1 MSRKPRPPVSSSSRP
16 SAPERGRGRR
26 PNRTERSAQNDRPA
40 REERAE
46 FERPARAAAGKSPYG
61 KSPYGKAR
69 YGKTASEQPAE
80 RKGSGAP
87 AKRPAAAPAKAPAKP
102 PAKAKAEPRFEA
114 HEPQRI
120 AKLLARA
127 GVGSRRDIERMIEDG
142 RIALNGEVLTT
153 PATIVTSLQGVT
165 VDGNPVSEVEPTRLW
180 RFFKPA
186 GCLTTV
192 RDPEG
197 RATIYD
203 LLPKG
208 TPRVVT
214 IGRLDY
220 NTEGLLLLTNN
231 GELKRWL
238 ELPSNAVERI
248 YRARVRGRIDY
259 TALADLIEGI
269 TIDGVR
275 YGSINAE
282 VESSHGM
289 THWIAVKISE
299 GKNREVRNVLGHLG
313 LQVSRLIRTDY
324 GPFTVDG
331 LREGD
336 IQEISPGSI
345 PGVPGELLPPAGFE
359 IENPY
364 PYRREE
370 LFATRRP
377 RRETE
382 EVAAPKEPR
391 EDRTREGGRGRDR
404 RDEGPRR
411 RAPEGKPQR
420 GASYR
425 DRDAA
430 PEVEA
435 VAEEPVRP
443 FRRLTRAAEAR
454 GGAPAPKTGTPEL
467 RADTKK
473 GTDSRKPGGRKP
485 VSGTLSASGRPAA
498 GETAETGRKKLER
511 KAGWAKPK
519 PKGNTKP
526 RSGSKGGR
534 KK

>member
-1 MSRKPRPPVSSSSRP
+1 MG
-16 SAPERGRGRR
+16 A
-26 PNRTERSAQNDRPA
+26 
-40 REERAE
+40 
-46 FERPARAAAGKSPYG
+46 ERPARATYG
-61 KSPYGKAR
+61 KLRSDRSQTARPPRDKTPGGKLFGSKEGGFRQKDESPDRTSFAKPSRAKA
-69 YGKTASEQPAE
+69 SN
-80 RKGSGAP
+80 
-87 AKRPAAAPAKAPAKP
+87 AKAPRGKASASAKP
-102 PAKAKAEPRFEA
+102 KAEPRFEA

-153 PATIVTSLQGVT
+153 PATIVTSLKGVT

-197 RATIYD
+197 RPTIYD
-203 LLPKG
+203 LLPQG

-214 IGRLDY
+214 IGRLDF

-238 ELPSNAVERI
+238 ELPSNAVERV
-248 YRARVRGRIDY
+248 YRARVRGRINY
-259 TALADLIEGI
+259 NALADLIEGI

-282 VESSHGM
+282 VESSQGM

-324 GPFTVDG
+324 GPFTLDG

-336 IQEISPGSI
+336 LQEISPGSM
-345 PGVPGELLPPAGFE
+345 PGVPGDLLPPPGFE
-359 IENPY
+359 IEDPY
-364 PYRREE
+364 PRRREE
-370 LFATRRP
+370 VFAPRRTRR
-377 RRETE
+377 E
-382 EVAAPKEPR
+382 AAEAEPQPKLR
-391 EDRTREGGRGRDR
+391 DGRPQDSKGRDAKGRDTKGRDR
-404 RDEGPRR
+404 RDEGARR
-411 RAPEGKPQR
+411 RA
-420 GASYR
+420 S
-425 DRDAA
+425 RDAA
-430 PEVEA
+430 PEIEA
-435 VAEEPVRP
+435 APEPVRP
-443 FRRLTRAAEAR
+443 LRRQSRASQAR
-454 GGAPAPKTGTPEL
+454 GGLPAAQPRPTEPRTGGKNTGSA
-467 RADTKK
+467 RKQVK
-473 GTDSRKPGGRKP
+473 GTL
-485 VSGTLSASGRPAA
+485 TTTTRPSSVAP
-498 GETAETGRKKLER
+498 AETGRKKLER

-519 PKGNTKP
+519 PKTGPKP
-526 RSGSKGGR
+526 RGR

>member
-1 MSRKPRPPVSSSSRP
+1 M
-16 SAPERGRGRR
+16 E
-26 PNRTERSAQNDRPA
+26 T
-40 REERAE
+40 
-46 FERPARAAAGKSPYG
+46 ERPARAAPNKNPYG
-61 KSPYGKAR
+61 KSPYGKPVATKAP
-69 YGKTASEQPAE
+69 YGKSASPRGGQ
-80 RKGSGAP
+80 
-87 AKRPAAAPAKAPAKP
+87 RPAAA
-102 PAKAKAEPRFEA
+102 AKAKAAPVRAEPRFEA

-142 RIALNGEVLTT
+142 RVALDGEVLTT
-153 PATIVTSLQGVT
+153 PATIVTSLKGVT

-197 RATIYD
+197 RPTIYD
-203 LLPKG
+203 LLPEG

-214 IGRLDY
+214 IGRLDF

-231 GELKRWL
+231 GELKRWM
-238 ELPSNAVERI
+238 ELPANAVERV

-259 TALADLIEGI
+259 TALANLIEGI
-269 TIDGVR
+269 TIEGVR

-324 GPFTVDG
+324 GPFHLDG

-336 IQEISPGSI
+336 MQEISPGSM
-345 PGVPGELLPPAGFE
+345 PGVPGDLLPPPGFE
-359 IENPY
+359 IEDPY
-364 PYRREE
+364 PRRREDV
-370 LFATRRP
+370 FAPRRTRRDAP
-377 RRETE
+377 DAAQPEERDEMSRESWG
-382 EVAAPKEPR
+382 R
-391 EDRTREGGRGRDR
+391 DGRGRGERDRGERGRDSRGRDAKR
-404 RDEGPRR
+404 RDEHGREEQGRNGRARDR
-411 RAPEGKPQR
+411 RA
-420 GASYR
+420 YR
-425 DRDAA
+425 DAP

-435 VAEEPVRP
+435 IAPEPVRP
-443 FRRLTRAAEAR
+443 LRRQSRASQAR
-454 GGAPAPKTGTPEL
+454 GGLPAPNARPQEARPAQGKAGARKAGDHGPSS
-467 RADTKK
+467 AP
-473 GTDSRKPGGRKP
+473 RKPLK
-485 VSGTLSASGRPAA
+485 GTLSASGRPAA
-498 GETAETGRKKLER
+498 GETAETGRPKLER

-519 PKGNTKP
+519 PKANPKP
-526 RSGSKGGR
+526 KGRR
-534 KK
+534 K